1 METFNRLMS
10 VSRTTEVNAVA
21 GRIIAEYEKN
31 DWTSDTHLTGIF
43 NLLKQSNTLLTSS
56 INRIKAESDLEQKD
70 EIRDDKIRSVYYLI
84 LGFTHHPDLAIK
96 TAAEEVYKVF
106 EHYGVDIVGKSYA
119 IETSLIQSLLVEFA
133 HPDLQPSISALPGLN
148 QLIAS
153 LTTAQNEFEAAS
165 ILYEEEKAA
174 EGTKENAS
182 QIKKEVV
189 VIINDKLVVYLRA
202 MIQVDETKYGELTRT
217 TAQIIN
223 DNNEI
228 VKKRKK
234 KPQPTIS

>member
-21 GRIIAEYEKN
+21 GRIIAEYEKD

-84 LGFTHHPDLAIK
+84 LGFTHHPDLTIK
-96 TAAEEVYKVF
+96 TAAEEVNSVF

-133 HPDLQPSISALPGLN
+133 NPDLQPSISALPGLN
-148 QLIAS
+148 QLITS

-189 VIINDKLVVYLRA
+189 VIINDKLVIYLRA
-202 MIQVDETKYGELTRT
+202 MIQVDETKYGKLTRT
-217 TAQIIN
+217 IAQLIN

-234 KPQPTIS
+234 KPEPTVS